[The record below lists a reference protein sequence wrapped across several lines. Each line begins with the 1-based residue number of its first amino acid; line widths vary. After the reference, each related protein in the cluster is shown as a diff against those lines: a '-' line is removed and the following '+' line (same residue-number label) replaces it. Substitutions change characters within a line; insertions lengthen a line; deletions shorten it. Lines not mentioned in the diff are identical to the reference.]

1 MSASPARKARR
12 KFRKQLSDKAEI
24 IPFRPEGDAAV
35 CYVRQSHY
43 TDESLSSDMQ
53 TRDTHRW
60 SNAYGVPVVDTVE
73 DLHVS
78 GDLDPFKRDGLKV
91 WLSDAP
97 PRPWKTLVVSKLDRL
112 VRNVM
117 DALTLL
123 EWLRA
128 RGKRLICIAE
138 GIDSSN
144 SMSEFMI
151 TLIAAFARMER
162 ERMKE
167 RFRASKA
174 ALKQAGRWAGEGHI
188 YGTMPVE
195 LPGGGWILGLDPYAV
210 KILHALSK
218 MARAGKSLTEMRLVG
233 RE

>member
-12 KFRKQLSDKAEI
+12 KFRKQLSDKPPVV
-24 IPFRPEGDAAV
+24 PFTPDNDGAV
-35 CYVRQSHY
+35 CYVRQSHFS
-43 TDESLSSDMQ
+43 DESMSSEVQ

-60 SNAYGVPVVDTVE
+60 ANAYDVPIAATVE

-78 GDLDPFKRDGLKV
+78 GDVEPHKRDGLKV

-97 PRPWKTLVVSKLDRL
+97 PMTWKTLVVSKLDRL

-162 ERMKE
+162 ER
-167 RFRASKA
+167 
-174 ALKQAGRWAGEGHI
+174 
-188 YGTMPVE
+188 
-195 LPGGGWILGLDPYAV
+195 
-210 KILHALSK
+210 
-218 MARAGKSLTEMRLVG
+218 
-233 RE
+233 